1 MQGLYWVTTVQ
12 GLPLVS
18 QLKGEMNG
26 KCETL
31 QEGETSIF
39 FARQRQFDFFNQ
51 LQAETSKLGTFRNS
65 KTQISL
71 KKENK
76 SGL

>member
-1 MQGLYWVTTVQ
+1 
-12 GLPLVS
+12 
-18 QLKGEMNG
+18 MNG

-31 QEGETSIF
+31 QEDETSIF